1 MSVKGEKGDD
11 RIEVNE
17 KSLSGFQRD
26 ELTGEISELMVVA
39 EGEERTTL
47 FVWILVLCCSI
58 SGLLFGERGACFE
71 FEKEKRLN
79 FLSQDTIPVLY
90 PVHS

>member
-1 MSVKGEKGDD
+1 MSIKGEKGDD

-58 SGLLFGERGACFE
+58 SGLLFGERGACLRIREEEETTSF
-71 FEKEKRLN
+71 RR
-79 FLSQDTIPVLY
+79 I
-90 PVHS
+90 